1 MMAYNNLNDFLKE
14 LAELS
19 QKYDIYIAGCGCCG
33 SPYLY
38 SLKDDR
44 LDDEHLTYDER
55 KKIYTVEDSQ

>member
-1 MMAYNNLNDFLKE
+1 MNESNLNDFLKE

-38 SLKDDR
+38 SLKGGR
-44 LDDEHLTYDER
+44 LDEEYLTYDEG
-55 KKIYTVEDSQ
+55 KKIYTVEVLQ